1 MKLLLKA
8 ALLNRKHF
16 SLLFFTVIAM
26 FMLTIGSQMEMFS
39 LGVIAKTG
47 PDLFVLFG
55 KEEKGKLEAVKE
67 LSLSDVEAK
76 WDKIAQDPN
85 GIMTQKSANV
95 YMAARGGISI
105 VQKIANFLDDHFHV
119 HTNLSRLAFVLII
132 VALFKAAAL
141 FAHRYFTQI
150 VSI

>member
-1 MKLLLKA
+1 MGFVKGLSARCSSRKATSEISKNRLLQRTDAMKLLLKA

-16 SLLFFTVIAM
+16 TLLFFTVIAM

-95 YMAARGGISI
+95 YMA
-105 VQKIANFLDDHFHV
+105 
-119 HTNLSRLAFVLII
+119 
-132 VALFKAAAL
+132 
-141 FAHRYFTQI
+141 
-150 VSI
+150 